1 MTKIIELN
9 VTETK
14 AIVGGVS
21 VPAETLLVHK
31 LPTVPNLP
39 VNLPVNLPMSGQV
52 SQQTSSNR
60 YF

>member
-39 VNLPVNLPMSGQV
+39 VNLPMSGQV